1 MFLRKIFVRTQL
13 FLYVKDNLLYHILK
27 IEEEFYNRRTKGEP
41 LQKLSTITGKKFYKP
56 YEVARVDKFLSPYMG
71 KDYSTIRDGVVIK
84 KPANYELLSMGTQCL
99 VSYPEKLMQDRDY
112 ARFVLGCLA
121 YREK

>member
-1 MFLRKIFVRTQL
+1 
-13 FLYVKDNLLYHILK
+13 
-27 IEEEFYNRRTKGEP
+27 
-41 LQKLSTITGKKFYKP
+41 
-56 YEVARVDKFLSPYMG
+56 MG
-71 KDYSTIRDGVVIK
+71 KDYSTIRGGVVIK

-121 YREK
+121 YRE